1 MRNSLVDVVAAAL
14 RVLDDQGL
22 EGCSMRRVAAELGV
36 QPSALYHHVPDKQ
49 TLLAL
54 MADEIVAGVGERARR
69 GAAAGA
75 TAATPSKL
83 GSAKMRPLAAGLD
96 SAAHAQARQA
106 VARRMCEELRDATL
120 KIRDGADVVATAAA
134 FRMGASALEDELAE
148 LVGRDG
154 ARTLL
159 IYTFGQAQ
167 QTQMH
172 RQAAAF
178 GVLVGVSGSSA
189 GATAVS
195 AEQGARPGADGLD
208 EAFTRGLEVILT
220 GLAALA

>member
-1 MRNSLVDVVAAAL
+1 MRNSLADVVAAAL

-36 QPSALYHHVPDKQ
+36 QPSALYHHVSDKQ

-54 MADEIVAGVGERARR
+54 MADEIVAGVGERARQLS
-69 GAAAGA
+69 AVMPAGVK
-75 TAATPSKL
+75 PSQL
-83 GSAKMRPLAAGLD
+83 GSAKMRPMVTYLGEP
-96 SAAHAQARQA
+96 SQAQGPQL
-106 VARRMCEELRDATL
+106 VARRVCEELREAMLTT
-120 KIRDGADVVATAAA
+120 RDGADVVATAAA
-134 FRMGASALEDELAE
+134 FRMGASELEDELAE

-172 RQAAAF
+172 RQAVAF
-178 GVLVGVSGSSA
+178 GVLVGTP
-189 GATAVS
+189 TAPVL
-195 AEQGARPGADGLD
+195 QGDGLD
-208 EAFTRGLEVILT
+208 EAFTRGLDVILT